1 MWTWGINYV
10 LAVVYLTCSPGSAES
25 TPNELI
31 TPVTSAHESNRLF
44 KLHRLIRRGCRKI
57 VIVTGPE
64 LSELAGVSTYRSPN
78 KEIAANFRACFH
90 PLFKENDEMGD
101 VSPRFRFLNNIRT
114 VAARAK
120 PSRAHFALAAFEKV
134 MQRRGKNL
142 TIITENLDEL
152 HQRAG
157 TKHVVECHGS
167 MWKLRCSYCGHTKA
181 DYHIPLTPA
190 LDPHG
195 EPNLDKLSLAKIPM
209 DQLPVCGRVPVLF
222 NFTSCPMMARMDGE
236 VFWNVPHSD
245 MAEIQRM
252 EELIEEADMLIFIG
266 TSDDEF
272 KPLIPWGR
280 EAAYRG
286 IPVVEIREKPW
297 ENDLTVGYRFH
308 WHGDLN
314 FWVPKVLNITQKQI
328 EEEMALSDH
337 GKFTTTIAPRTT
349 DGIDWEFLFKNGSY
363 LPDDVVAEYLAN
375 RTKPE
380 HFFDDASYLK
390 PYNISDEKIAD
401 MDPRFRSDSTEGIL

>member
-1 MWTWGINYV
+1 MWTWGINYI
-10 LAVVYLTCSPGSAES
+10 LAVVYLTCSPGSADP
-25 TPNELI
+25 TPSAII
-31 TPVTSAHESNRLF
+31 TPATSAHESNRLF
-44 KLHRLIRRGCRKI
+44 KLHRLIRRGCRNI

-64 LSELAGVSTYRSPN
+64 LSEIAGVSTYRSPN

-90 PLFKENDEMGD
+90 PLFKEDDQMGD

-134 MQRRGKNL
+134 MRRRGKNL

-157 TKHVVECHGS
+157 TKSIVECHGS
-167 MWKLRCSYCGHTKA
+167 MWKLRCSYCGHTKS
-181 DYHIPLTPA
+181 DYHLPLTPA

-195 EPNLDKLSLAKIPM
+195 GPNLETVYN
-209 DQLPVCGRVPVLF
+209 LPLIDEAELPRCNYHQRRF
-222 NFTSCPMMARMDGE
+222 NHTCKELCAPYPFLTMLGLTHPE
-236 VFWNVPHSD
+236 VIRD
-245 MAEIQRM
+245 T
-252 EELIEEADMLIFIG
+252 EELIEDADMVIFIG

-280 EAAYRG
+280 ECAYKG
-286 IPVVEIREKPW
+286 VPVVEIREKPW
-297 ENDLTVGYRFH
+297 PNELTVGYRFH

-328 EEEMALSDH
+328 EEEMALSEH
-337 GKFTTTIAPRTT
+337 GKFTSTPAPRTT
-349 DGIDWEFLFKNGSY
+349 DGIDWEYLFRNGSY

-380 HFFDDASYLK
+380 HFFDDASWAK
-390 PYNISDEKIAD
+390 TYNISEEKIED
-401 MDPRFRSDSTEGIL
+401 MDPRFKPGSYEGIL